1 MIILIRFLVISI
13 IFAYLKKSIY
23 RDVHLI
29 MRMNKYLKKGLVFL
43 VIGILLCYWGLIS
56 KDPIASFYKIPLVLG
71 VISFGYGFIT
81 IIYSLIR
88 KIERRSILEER
99 SGNESD

>member
-1 MIILIRFLVISI
+1 
-13 IFAYLKKSIY
+13 
-23 RDVHLI
+23 
-29 MRMNKYLKKGLVFL
+29 MNKYLKKGLIFL
-43 VIGILLCYWGLIS
+43 AIGMLLCYWGLVS

-88 KIERRSILEER
+88 KIERHSILDER
-99 SGNESD
+99 AENENESNVE

>member
-1 MIILIRFLVISI
+1 
-13 IFAYLKKSIY
+13 
-23 RDVHLI
+23 
-29 MRMNKYLKKGLVFL
+29 MRMNKYLKKGLIFL
-43 VIGILLCYWGLIS
+43 GLGMLLCYWGLVS

-81 IIYSLIR
+81 VIYSLIR

-99 SGNESD
+99 SDSESK